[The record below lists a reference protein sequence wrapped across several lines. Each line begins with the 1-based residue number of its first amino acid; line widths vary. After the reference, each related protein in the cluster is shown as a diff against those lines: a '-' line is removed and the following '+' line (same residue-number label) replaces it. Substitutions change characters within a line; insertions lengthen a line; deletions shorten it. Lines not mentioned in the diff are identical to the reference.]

1 MKLVLLGVRGSTP
14 SPGADFIR
22 YGGHTSSVA
31 VIPDGASDP
40 SLVLDAGTGLRHLST
55 RLEGRPF
62 IGSIVLTHLHWDH
75 MQGLPFF
82 AAGDRDDAEVDAYVP
97 AQEGLSGH
105 DLLAKS
111 MSIPNFPIEPEELRG
126 SWRFHAMESGIHE
139 IEGFRIDVSDV
150 AHKGG
155 RTFGIRVQDAH
166 GSIAYLPDHVPAH
179 GCSAETLDLLSGV
192 DVLLHDAQ
200 FIESERRIAEAYGHA
215 TIDDAC
221 ALASQAGVGT
231 LVLIHH
237 SPVRSDE
244 ALDQIAHTYESDAP
258 LRIRVG
264 REGDVIH
271 VPWTQNAH

>member
-14 SPGADFIR
+14 APGAEFVR

-40 SLVLDAGTGLRHLST
+40 TLVLDAGTGLRHLST
-55 RLEGRPF
+55 QLEGRPF

-75 MQGLPFF
+75 MQGVPFF
-82 AAGDRDDAEVDAYVP
+82 AAGDRDDSDIDMYVP
-97 AQEGLSGH
+97 AQGGLTGH

-111 MSIPNFPIEPEELRG
+111 MSVPSFPIEPGELRG
-126 SWRFHAMESGIHE
+126 SWRFHAMEAGDHD
-139 IEGFRIDVSDV
+139 IEEFQIRVCDV

-155 RTFGIRVQDAH
+155 RTFGLRVQDAH

-179 GCSAETLDLLSGV
+179 GVSAEALELLAGV
-192 DVLLHDAQ
+192 DVLFHDAQ
-200 FIESERRIAEAYGHA
+200 FIESERRLAEAYGHS

-221 ALASQAGVGT
+221 ALAARAGVGS

-244 ALDQIAHTYESDAP
+244 AMDKIAVRYESEGP
-258 LRIRVG
+258 IPVRVG
-264 REGDVIH
+264 HEGDVIN
-271 VPWTQNAH
+271 VPGNGDAH